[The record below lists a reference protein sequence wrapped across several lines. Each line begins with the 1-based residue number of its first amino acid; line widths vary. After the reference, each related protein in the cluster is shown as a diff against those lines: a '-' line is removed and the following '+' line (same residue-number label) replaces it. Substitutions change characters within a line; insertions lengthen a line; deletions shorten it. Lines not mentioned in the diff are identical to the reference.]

1 MKETVFWG
9 IYTRMYPFLTI
20 FRFLINRTVVHV
32 VLLMKLIL
40 SNEEVRLARTLRL
53 TTINRNQIKI
63 LMAFAW
69 AFEMASRISG
79 DPQESKVYEQAV
91 C

>member
-1 MKETVFWG
+1 
-9 IYTRMYPFLTI
+9 MYPFFTI

-32 VLLMKLIL
+32 VLLMKIL
-40 SNEEVRLARTLRL
+40 SNIKGSSPRKDTAIRQISVNLCEWV

-63 LMAFAW
+63 IMAFAW

-79 DPQESKVYEQAV
+79 DPQGSKVQEQAV